1 MNKRILSLIA
11 ILAVLLVAFAGTK
24 PVFAQEL
31 TEISG
36 TILTVDEATLTL
48 TVDTG
53 TTGVITV
60 TLPAGFDFTTV
71 LVGDVVTVSGTVG
84 ESGAF
89 TASSVTVTPA
99 TYLLTGTVVSV
110 DETLGTITV
119 DTGSGVMVTITVPEG
134 FDFTT
139 VLVGDVIGV
148 NGTANEDG
156 SVTATDVVVNPE
168 ITPVEEVNTGYYCE
182 QSENAHPVGSRLAER
197 FGMEYT
203 TLQTWFC
210 NGSGWGEIALAL
222 QTSRLTSGDPETLLT
237 ERENGSGWGQIW
249 QVMGLNGHDV
259 HEDADKTNNGHNQDD
274 DTTTHG
280 NGNGNSNSN
289 GNNNRDREHSNNGH
303 NNP

>member
-1 MNKRILSLIA
+1 MNKRAFSLIA
-11 ILAVLLVAFAGTK
+11 VLVVLMLALVSVK

-36 TILTVDEATLTL
+36 TVLTIDEITGTL

-53 TTGVITV
+53 TTGVVAVI
-60 TLPAGFDFTTV
+60 LPVGFDLTAIQ
-71 LVGDVVTVSGTVG
+71 VGSVVTISGTAGVDG
-84 ESGAF
+84 TF
-89 TASSVTVTPA
+89 TAASLTVSPA

-110 DETLGTITV
+110 DEAAGTITV

-134 FDFTT
+134 FVFTS

-156 SVTATDVVVNPE
+156 SVTATEVVVNPV
-168 ITPVEEVNTGYYCE
+168 IVPTEEVNTGYYCQ
-182 QSENAHPVGSRLAER
+182 QSENTHPMGSRLAER
-197 FGMEYT
+197 FGVEYT

-210 NGSGWGEIALAL
+210 GGSGWGEIALAL

-237 ERENGSGWGQIW
+237 ERQNGSGWGQIW

-259 HEDADKTNNGHNQDD
+259 HEDTERTNNGHQND
-274 DTTTHG
+274 DTTTTSNG
-280 NGNGNSNSN
+280 NGNGHSNN
-289 GNNNRDREHSNNGH
+289 DREHTNNGH